1 MLGVANTRAEAQT
14 TTKDHQGNLL
24 TLVRKLWVLAVA
36 AFFASYESWEDNKAY
51 SGDQFTGVRT

>member
-1 MLGVANTRAEAQT
+1 MLGVANTQAEAQT

-36 AFFASYESWEDNKAY
+36 AFFASCESWEDN
-51 SGDQFTGVRT
+51 